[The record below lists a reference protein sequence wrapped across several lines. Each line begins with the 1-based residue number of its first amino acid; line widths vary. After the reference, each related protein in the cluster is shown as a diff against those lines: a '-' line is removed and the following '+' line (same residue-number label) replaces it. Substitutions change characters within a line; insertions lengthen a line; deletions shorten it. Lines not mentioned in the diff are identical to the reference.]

1 MAESGHS
8 KRADSGSLNVR
19 FGEKRTFG
27 TKSVASAFWADRP
40 DLGQAIHLDAGQSPV
55 KLTEIHLDAVLVDE
69 ELADQVWQAW
79 VAGRI
84 SDLVACHFWLATAN
98 LASVDD
104 RVDPTT
110 EAYGY

>member
-1 MAESGHS
+1 MAKRPLLAESGHS

-40 DLGQAIHLDAGQSPV
+40 DLGQAIHLDAGQNPV
-55 KLTEIHLDAVLVDE
+55 KLTEIHLDAVLVGE

-79 VAGRI
+79 VRDGSAIWLPAI
-84 SDLVACHFWLATAN
+84 SGW
-98 LASVDD
+98 
-104 RVDPTT
+104 RPPI
-110 EAYGY
+110 